1 MKSVFI
7 FQINI
12 LIKSVEK
19 FGKEFQIIIFNKE
32 EIDIDFYQKNKYIL
46 ESKRG
51 GGYWLWKPYIIN
63 KILNKINENDVLL
76 YLDSTYYFTE
86 KFTDLYQKHLEKND
100 LLVFKNKPNESTNC
114 MKHLCKMD
122 VVIKYNMYN
131 KLFIENVEE
140 YWAGCIFIKK
150 TENTMEIMKEWLQMC
165 CNHDDIT
172 DSPSQNQN
180 YRYFWDHRHDQALL
194 SIILHKKNITP
205 CHFEKNYLQ
214 NMRYPY

>member
-1 MKSVFI
+1 MHYFLVYNDNTHTEPL
-7 FQINI
+7 NI

-32 EIDIDFYQKNKYIL
+32 EIDIDFYQKNKSIL

-100 LLVFKNKPNESTNC
+100 LLVFKNKPNESG
-114 MKHLCKMD
+114 KQLVFQFSDK
-122 VVIKYNMYN
+122 VV
-131 KLFIENVEE
+131 
-140 YWAGCIFIKK
+140 
-150 TENTMEIMKEWLQMC
+150 
-165 CNHDDIT
+165 
-172 DSPSQNQN
+172 
-180 YRYFWDHRHDQALL
+180 
-194 SIILHKKNITP
+194 KN
-205 CHFEKNYLQ
+205 FDWKWSFSK
-214 NMRYPY
+214 